1 MLLARIEGLKR
12 TGAEYL
18 ASLKYTQLQA
28 RNLSGIYTAVD
39 GFLSETI
46 RFFVKFYIKFNRA

>member
-39 GFLSETI
+39 GF
-46 RFFVKFYIKFNRA
+46 VKRDNQVLCKILHKI